1 MDMKKKVETNNE
13 LSEPAVAYGA
23 LNSSSLVGLLDSSYA
38 VSTDFDLLNLARKGV
53 SKKALVSLAKQ
64 ISLTIQEV
72 AGIMHISERTLQR
85 YTPATLIKTEHAEK
99 AIELARLYQRG
110 TEVFGTMDNFN
121 DWMKTPNYTLNGET
135 PLNLLDTSIGF
146 ELILQ
151 TLGRIEYGVFS

>member
-1 MDMKKKVETNNE
+1 MKKKPITNPE
-13 LSEPAVAYGA
+13 LSEPAVAYGM
-23 LNSSSLVGLLDSSYA
+23 LNQTSLVGLLGSNYA
-38 VSTDFDLLNLARKGV
+38 VSTDFDLLNLARRGV
-53 SKKALVSLAKQ
+53 SKKSLVSLAKQ
-64 ISLTIQEV
+64 ISLTIQEL

-85 YTPATLIKTEHAEK
+85 YTPTTLIKTEHAEK

-121 DWMKTPNYTLNGET
+121 DWMKTPNYTLNGEA
-135 PLNLLDTSIGF
+135 PLSLLDTSIGF

>member
-1 MDMKKKVETNNE
+1 MKKKPETNTE
-13 LSEPAVAYGA
+13 LSEPAVVYGA
-23 LNSSSLVGLLDSSYA
+23 LNQTSLIGLLGSNYS

-53 SKKALVSLAKQ
+53 SKKALVSLVKQ

-72 AGIMHISERTLQR
+72 ANIMHISERTLQR
-85 YTPATLIKTEHAEK
+85 YTPSTLIKTEHAEK

-110 TEVFGTMDNFN
+110 TEVFGTLDNFN

>member
-1 MDMKKKVETNNE
+1 MKKKPETHTE
-13 LSEPAVAYGA
+13 LAEPAVAYGT
-23 LNSSSLVGLLDSSYA
+23 LNPTSLVGLLGNNYA

-85 YTPATLIKTEHAEK
+85 YTPGTLIKTEHAEK

-110 TEVFGTMDNFN
+110 AEVFGTVDNFN
-121 DWMKTPNYTLNGET
+121 DWMKTPNYTLNGEA

>member
-1 MDMKKKVETNNE
+1 MKKKPETNTIA
-13 LSEPAVAYGA
+13 SEPSVAYGM
-23 LNSSSLVGLLDSSYA
+23 LNQTSLVGLLGSNYA
-38 VSTDFDLLNLARKGV
+38 VSTDFDLLNLARKGI
-53 SKKALVSLAKQ
+53 SKKALLSLAKQ
-64 ISLTIQEV
+64 ISLTIQELSN
-72 AGIMHISERTLQR
+72 IMHISERTLQR

-110 TEVFGTMDNFN
+110 TDVFGTMENFN

-135 PLNLLDTSIGF
+135 PLSLLDTSIGF

>member
-1 MDMKKKVETNNE
+1 MKKKTEARTE
-13 LSEPAVAYGA
+13 LAEPAVAYGN
-23 LNSSSLVGLLDSSYA
+23 LNSASLVGLLGGSYA

-64 ISLTIQEV
+64 ISLTIQEI

-121 DWMKTPNYTLNGET
+121 DWMKTPNYTLNGEP

>member
-1 MDMKKKVETNNE
+1 MKRKAETNTE

-23 LNSSSLVGLLDSSYA
+23 LNQTSLLGLLGSNYA

-53 SKKALVSLAKQ
+53 SKKALVSLVKR

-85 YTPATLIKTEHAEK
+85 YTPSTLIKTEHAEK

-110 TEVFGTMDNFN
+110 TEVFGTLDNFN

-135 PLNLLDTSIGF
+135 PLSLLDTSIGF

>member
-1 MDMKKKVETNNE
+1 MKKKPETNTE
-13 LSEPAVAYGA
+13 LSESAVAYGA
-23 LNSSSLVGLLDSSYA
+23 LNQTSLLGLLGSNYA

-53 SKKALVSLAKQ
+53 SKKALVSLVKQ

-72 AGIMHISERTLQR
+72 ASIMHISERTLQR

-110 TEVFGTMDNFN
+110 TEVFGTLDNFN

>member
-1 MDMKKKVETNNE
+1 MGMKKKPETNTE
-13 LSEPAVAYGA
+13 LSEPAVVYGA
-23 LNSSSLVGLLDSSYA
+23 LNQTSLIGLLGSNYS

-53 SKKALVSLAKQ
+53 SKKALVSLVKQ

-72 AGIMHISERTLQR
+72 ANIMHISERTLQR
-85 YTPATLIKTEHAEK
+85 YTPSTLIKTEHAEK

-110 TEVFGTMDNFN
+110 TEVFGTLDNFN

>member
-1 MDMKKKVETNNE
+1 MKKKPVTNAE
-13 LSEPAVAYGA
+13 LSEPAVAYGM
-23 LNSSSLVGLLDSSYA
+23 LNQTSLVGLLGNNYA

-53 SKKALVSLAKQ
+53 SKRALLSLAKQ
-64 ISLTIQEV
+64 ISLTIQEL

-110 TEVFGTMDNFN
+110 TEVFGTMENFN
-121 DWMKTPNYTLNGET
+121 DWMKTPNYTLNGEA
-135 PLNLLDTSIGF
+135 PLSLLDTSIGF

>member
-1 MDMKKKVETNNE
+1 MKKKPETNTE

-23 LNSSSLVGLLDSSYA
+23 LNQTSLLGLLGSNYA

-53 SKKALVSLAKQ
+53 SKKALVSLVKQ

-72 AGIMHISERTLQR
+72 ASIMHISERTLQR
-85 YTPATLIKTEHAEK
+85 YTPTTLIKTEHAEK

-110 TEVFGTMDNFN
+110 TEVFGTLDNFN

>member
-1 MDMKKKVETNNE
+1 MDMKKKATTNTV
-13 LSEPAVAYGA
+13 SEPAVAYGA
-23 LNSSSLVGLLDSSYA
+23 LNQTSLIGLLGSNYS

-53 SKKALVSLAKQ
+53 SKKALVSLVKQ

-72 AGIMHISERTLQR
+72 ANIMHISERTLQR
-85 YTPATLIKTEHAEK
+85 YTPSTLIKTEHAEK

-110 TEVFGTMDNFN
+110 TEVFGTLDNFN

>member
-1 MDMKKKVETNNE
+1 MKKKPETNTIA
-13 LSEPAVAYGA
+13 SEPSVAYGM
-23 LNSSSLVGLLDSSYA
+23 LNQTSLVGLLGSNYA

-53 SKKALVSLAKQ
+53 SKKALLSLAKQ
-64 ISLTIQEV
+64 ISLTIQELSN
-72 AGIMHISERTLQR
+72 IMHISERTLQR

-110 TEVFGTMDNFN
+110 TDVFGTMENFN

-135 PLNLLDTSIGF
+135 PLSLLDTSIGF

>member
-1 MDMKKKVETNNE
+1 MKKKPVNNSE
-13 LSEPAVAYGA
+13 LSEPAVAYGM
-23 LNSSSLVGLLDSSYA
+23 LNQTSLVGLLGSNYA

-53 SKKALVSLAKQ
+53 SKKALLSLAKQ
-64 ISLTIQEV
+64 ISLTIQEL

-85 YTPATLIKTEHAEK
+85 YTPTTLIKTEHAEK

-121 DWMKTPNYTLNGET
+121 DWMKTPNYTLNGEA
-135 PLNLLDTSIGF
+135 PLSLLDTSIGF

>member
-1 MDMKKKVETNNE
+1 MKKKPVTN
-13 LSEPAVAYGA
+13 SEVSEASAAYGV
-23 LNSSSLVGLLDSSYA
+23 LNQTSLVGLLGSNYA

-64 ISLTIQEV
+64 ISLTLQEL
-72 AGIMHISERTLQR
+72 AGIMHLSERTLQR

-121 DWMKTPNYTLNGET
+121 DWMKTPNYTLNGEA
-135 PLNLLDTSIGF
+135 PLSLLDTSIGF

>member
-1 MDMKKKVETNNE
+1 MKKKTEPHTDK
-13 LSEPAVAYGA
+13 LAEPAVAYGA
-23 LNSSSLVGLLDSSYA
+23 LNTTSLVGLLGGNYA
-38 VSTDFDLLNLARKGV
+38 ASTDFDLLNLARKGV
-53 SKKALVSLAKQ
+53 SKKALLNLAKQ

-85 YTPATLIKTEHAEK
+85 YTPSTLIKTEYAEK

-110 TEVFGTMDNFN
+110 KEVFGTMDNFN

-135 PLNLLDTSIGF
+135 PLHLLDTSIGF

>member
-1 MDMKKKVETNNE
+1 MKKKPESLTDK
-13 LSEPAVAYGA
+13 LAEPAVVYGA
-23 LNSSSLVGLLDSSYA
+23 LNTTSLVGLLGGNYA
-38 VSTDFDLLNLARKGV
+38 ASTDFDLLNLARKGV
-53 SKKALVSLAKQ
+53 SKKALLSLAKR

-85 YTPATLIKTEHAEK
+85 YTPSTLIKTEHAEK

>member
-1 MDMKKKVETNNE
+1 MKKKTDPKNIV
-13 LSEPAVAYGA
+13 SEPIAAYGA
-23 LNSSSLVGLLDSSYA
+23 LNQTSLLSLLGSNYA

-53 SKKALVSLAKQ
+53 SKKAIVSLAKQ
-64 ISLTIQEV
+64 ISLTIQEL

-85 YTPATLIKTEHAEK
+85 YTPATLIRTEHAEK

-121 DWMKTPNYTLNGET
+121 DWMKTPNYTLNGEA
-135 PLNLLDTSIGF
+135 PLSLLDTSIGF

>member
-1 MDMKKKVETNNE
+1 MKKKPETNTIA
-13 LSEPAVAYGA
+13 SEPSVAYGM
-23 LNSSSLVGLLDSSYA
+23 LNQTSLVGLLGSNYA

-53 SKKALVSLAKQ
+53 SKKALLSLAKQ
-64 ISLTIQEV
+64 ISLTIQELSN
-72 AGIMHISERTLQR
+72 IMHISERTLQR

-110 TEVFGTMDNFN
+110 TDVFGTMENFN

-135 PLNLLDTSIGF
+135 PLSLLDTSIGF

-151 TLGRIEYGVFS
+151 TLGRIEYGIFS

>member
-1 MDMKKKVETNNE
+1 MKKKVESTQN

-23 LNSSSLVGLLDSSYA
+23 VSTASLVGLLGSNYA
-38 VSTDFDLLNLARKGV
+38 TSTDFDLLNLARKGV
-53 SKKALVSLAKQ
+53 SKKSLVNLAKQ

-85 YTPATLIKTEHAEK
+85 YTPATLIKTEYAEK
-99 AIELARLYQRG
+99 AIELAKLYERG
-110 TEVFGTMDNFN
+110 TEVFGTIDNFN

-146 ELILQ
+146 DLIIQ
-151 TLGRIEYGVFS
+151 TLGRIEYGIFS

>member
-1 MDMKKKVETNNE
+1 MKKKTEPHTDK
-13 LSEPAVAYGA
+13 LAEPAVAYGA
-23 LNSSSLVGLLDSSYA
+23 LNTTSLVGLLGGDYA
-38 VSTDFDLLNLARKGV
+38 ASTDFDLLNLARKGV
-53 SKKALVSLAKQ
+53 SKKALLSLAKQ

-85 YTPATLIKTEHAEK
+85 YTPSTLIKTEHAEK

-110 TEVFGTMDNFN
+110 TEVFGTMENFN

-135 PLNLLDTSIGF
+135 PLDLLDTSIGF

>member
-1 MDMKKKVETNNE
+1 MKKKVEIKQD
-13 LSEPAVAYGA
+13 LSEPAAAYGITN
-23 LNSSSLVGLLDSSYA
+23 LPSLVGLLGNNY
-38 VSTDFDLLNLARKGV
+38 VTSTDFDLLNLARKGV
-53 SKKALVSLAKQ
+53 SKRALVNLAKQ

-99 AIELARLYQRG
+99 AIALARLYERG

-121 DWMKTPNYTLNGET
+121 DWMKTPNYTLNGEA

-146 ELILQ
+146 DLILQ

>member
-1 MDMKKKVETNNE
+1 MKKKPETNTE

-23 LNSSSLVGLLDSSYA
+23 LNQTSLLGLLGSNYA

-53 SKKALVSLAKQ
+53 SKKALVSLVKQ

-72 AGIMHISERTLQR
+72 ASIMHISERTLQR

-110 TEVFGTMDNFN
+110 TEVFGTLDNFN